1 MHLDSRLLA
10 SLHSIRAGSAVEW
23 RLYRNVSRA
32 CLTLFSCC
40 SARCSRVGKVLKL
53 DGQGTGG
60 YEELLTHFDQSY
72 VQFGALKVIGK
83 DNRQTL
89 EAFRPKYVFF
99 TFIGDKVSVLQR
111 AKVSVQRGAAEKI
124 FNGYSTRLDVS
135 GNLATFTRLEICKE
149 LLKCGGAH
157 TPSHYIFGPGDEVE
171 VKNLEQMS

>member
-1 MHLDSRLLA
+1 MANRDIDASDPALA
-10 SLHSIRAGSAVEW
+10 QAWKDMSDQKSENNW
-23 RLYRNVSRA
+23 
-32 CLTLFSCC
+32 CLFKLENKI
-40 SARCSRVGKVLKL
+40 VGLA
-53 DGQGTGG
+53 GQGSGG
-60 YEELLTHFDQSY
+60 YEELLKHFDQQY
-72 VQFGALKVIGK
+72 VMFGALKVIGK

-99 TFIGDKVSVLQR
+99 TYIGDKVSVLQR

-124 FNGYSTRLDVS
+124 FNGYSTRLDVP
-135 GNLATFTRLEICKE
+135 GNLSNFTRLEISKE